1 MFVTGPAWKSGI
13 IREGDLLFEVDG
25 SPVTQ
30 CTTSRVTTYLLGPKG
45 THITMVY
52 LRGKEKIVANLTREI
67 PVDLRWQGI
76 PCFNSGTLQ
85 YA

>member
-1 MFVTGPAWKSGI
+1 MFVAGPAWRSGI

-25 SPVTQ
+25 SPVMQ
-30 CTTSRVTTYLLGPKG
+30 CTTSRVAAYLLGPKG

-52 LRGKEKIVANLTREI
+52 LRGNEKIIANLTREI
-67 PVDLRWQGI
+67 PVDPRWQGI
-76 PCFNSGTLQ
+76 PQFDSGNLQ